1 MCIPFLSFL
10 RFHRFHRFL
19 VATAVFFK
27 PPKSGET
34 LQGHG
39 SKFNRF
45 DKTITCEAR
54 FKETPP

>member
-10 RFHRFHRFL
+10 RFHRFL